1 MMTMINYP
9 TIRNCFALF
18 NRLPRFALTL
28 FLLLSATVAVFSQG
42 TIEGLV
48 VDKNTRE
55 PLLGATLKLEKEG
68 KVAVTDMEGRYSFKQ
83 VKADTVSLTISY
95 VSYARQTIEPILVET
110 GKTTVVDIEMAEA
123 SIELNT
129 IKVEGFKRTNTNLSM
144 MENTK
149 ISFLV
154 VNGISSQQIMKSL
167 DRDAGEVARR
177 VPGVTISDNRFVV
190 IRGLNQRYNT
200 TWLNDAPIPSSEADS
215 RAFSFDAVPGS
226 LIDNLL
232 ISKSPA
238 PENPAD
244 CSGGFV
250 RILTKSLPDNNALSV
265 GVSLSYQDGSTFT
278 SVPFMTTHTGDL
290 LGLGTSQRNIPS
302 TLPAVIR
309 SSMPVEDRAS
319 YARQLQADWKPKQF
333 TAMPDLRL
341 SVTHSKQFNWS
352 EMPVGVMTAL
362 NYSNSIKQVDKINK
376 RFGIYQQ
383 SIDSSFAKNDYRD
396 QQSSWQSKL
405 SLLNNWTFTLSPTS
419 RIMVRNFFN
428 QIGLNR
434 FTNRH
439 GEDRNNDYTIN
450 EWEDFYMN
458 RSVYAGQINGKH
470 TFKND
475 SINLNWLVSYSFANR
490 NEPGRRVVTSRLN
503 EDESSTSFGE
513 YRTEGNDIKR
523 FDQAL
528 SEHMITGGSNL
539 EMPLS
544 IGSLSTQLK
553 TGFLAEY
560 KYRLFDARNFIY
572 RFDQTMLPDKFVF
585 LPVREQFT
593 GSNLAT
599 NGITLKENTNKS
611 DSYNADNQLYAAYA
625 GMNIPL
631 FQTLSMYAGLRG
643 EYHVMRLSGY
653 ESDGIKPVNVHRSK
667 LHLFPSVNF
676 TAKFDATN
684 QLRFSYGS
692 TINRPE
698 FREVAPYV
706 YYDFEQ
712 FAFFEGN
719 VRLKDATIN
728 NLDLRFEHYPT
739 PGETVSLGFFA
750 KFFQNPIEMTYFEV
764 GAQQQFTYRNAEKA
778 QAFGAELD
786 VRKDLATVGLPHF
799 TLVFNGSYIY
809 SRVLFPA
816 GSFERNRSMQG
827 QSPYTLNTG
836 FYYDA
841 PDQRWRAS
849 ALFNRSGKRI
859 VTVGVVNASILED
872 IPDTYEM
879 PRNLVDL
886 SFSYR
891 FSEKV
896 ECSLEVKDLL
906 NEPVTNKQFPLYES
920 KGKRET
926 REQTTLS
933 FTPGKKYRLLAED
946 EPVRVWHFVAILSHQ
961 ETVL

>member
-1 MMTMINYP
+1 MMMMTINATP
-9 TIRNCFALF
+9 LQHMKTGVK
-18 NRLPRFALTL
+18 RFYICLVTVI
-28 FLLLSATVAVFSQG
+28 LLLIPQFIQSQG
-42 TIEGLV
+42 SIEGLV
-48 VDKNTRE
+48 VDKKTRE
-55 PLLGATLKLEKEG
+55 PLLGATLKLNNDG
-68 KVAVTDMEGRYSFKQ
+68 KVAVTDMDGRYSFKQ
-83 VKADTVSLTISY
+83 IKADTVSLTISY
-95 VSYARQTIEPILVET
+95 VSYAKQTIEPILVKA
-110 GKTTVVDIEMAEA
+110 GKTTVVDIEMDEA

-129 IKVEGFKRTNTNLSM
+129 IQVVGFKRTHTNLSM
-144 MENTK
+144 MESTK
-149 ISFLV
+149 MSYLV

-190 IRGLNQRYNT
+190 VRGLNQRYNT

-226 LIDNLL
+226 LIDNLV

-250 RILTKSLPDNNALSV
+250 RILTKSLPDNNPLTI
-265 GVSLSYQDGSTFT
+265 GISLSYQEGSTFT
-278 SVPFMTTHTGDL
+278 SIPFMSTSPWDVLGMGTG
-290 LGLGTSQRNIPS
+290 QRNLPS
-302 TLPAVIR
+302 TIPAVIR
-309 SSMPVEDRAS
+309 TSLPVEDRAS
-319 YARQLQADWKPKQF
+319 YARQLQADWKPRLIS
-333 TAMPDLRL
+333 ALPDLRL
-341 SVTHSKQFNWS
+341 SATHSKQFDWS
-352 EMPVGVMTAL
+352 DMPVGVMTAL
-362 NYSNSIKQVDKINK
+362 NYSNSVRHIHKTNK
-376 RFGIYQQ
+376 RYGIYQQ
-383 SIDSSFAKNDYRD
+383 SIDSSFAKNDYLD

-434 FTNRH
+434 FTGRH
-439 GEDRNNDYTIN
+439 GEDRNNDYTIT
-450 EWEDFYMN
+450 EWEDYYMN
-458 RSVYAGQINGKH
+458 RSVYAGQLSGKH
-470 TFKND
+470 TFDND
-475 SINLNWLVSYSFANR
+475 SVNLNWVASYSFANR

-503 EDESSTSFGE
+503 EDESSNSYGQ

-528 SEHMITGGSNL
+528 SEHVVTGGSNL

-544 IGSLSTQLK
+544 IGSLNTQLK
-553 TGFLAEY
+553 TGLLAEY

-572 RFDQTMLPDKFVF
+572 RFNQAELPDKFVF
-585 LPVREQFT
+585 LPVWEQFT
-593 GSNLAT
+593 DNNLAT

-611 DSYNADNQLYAAYA
+611 DSYHADNQLYAAYA
-625 GMNIPL
+625 GLNIPL
-631 FQTLSMYAGLRG
+631 VNALTMYAGLRS

-653 ESDGIKPVNVHRSK
+653 ESDGIKPVNVNRSK
-667 LHLFPSVNF
+667 FHLFPSVNF
-676 TAKFDATN
+676 TAKFNEAN

-719 VRLKDATIN
+719 VGLKDATIN
-728 NLDLRFEHYPT
+728 NLDLRFEHYPS

-750 KFFQNPIEMTYFEV
+750 KFFRNPIEMTYFEV

-778 QAFGAELD
+778 QAFGAEFDL
-786 VRKDLATVGLPHF
+786 RKNLATMGLQNL

-816 GSFERNRSMQG
+816 GSFERDRSMQG

-836 FYYDA
+836 LYYDD
-841 PDQRWRAS
+841 PDKRWRAS

-859 VTVGVVNASILED
+859 VSVGVVNASILED

-896 ECSLEVKDLL
+896 ECSLELKDLL

-920 KGKRET
+920 NGKQVV

-933 FTPGKKYRLLAED
+933 FTPGRC
-946 EPVRVWHFVAILSHQ
+946 IGLS
-961 ETVL
+961 LKMSL